1 MKTEESAMSK
11 KSRTY
16 DDPSYDE
23 HQADPQSPPTQPPEP
38 DPQTR
43 ARDLLKSM
51 TEAQR
56 HNAPV
61 TPLMLTE
68 LQAIVANATGEQP
81 QAPLHQILDTN
92 GHPDTVTFKK
102 PDGTVEV
109 IDSAEEALAYVR
121 SLPADVQQRPHWVT
135 ADDKLEEAVHTVQ
148 GSDISQGI
156 RAFKTALDADRDATP
171 RRVDIP
177 AKPEQP
183 KPAPQPDDM

>member
-1 MKTEESAMSK
+1 MSK
-11 KSRTY
+11 KSHSY
-16 DDPSYDE
+16 DD
-23 HQADPQSPPTQPPEP
+23 TQPVDAQTAPAQPAEP

-61 TPLMLTE
+61 TPLMLSE
-68 LQAIVANATGEQP
+68 LAAIVGSVTGEQP
-81 QAPLHQILDTN
+81 QAPLHPVLDER
-92 GHPDTVTFKK
+92 GHPSTVTFKK
-102 PDGTVEV
+102 QDGGVEI

-135 ADDKLEEAVHTVQ
+135 ADDRLEEAVKSVQ
-148 GSDISQGI
+148 GSDISPGI
-156 RAFKTALDADRDATP
+156 RAFEAALGADRDAAP

-177 AKPEQP
+177 AKAEQP
-183 KPAPQPDDM
+183 KPAPQPEPAAEYRA